1 MFYEELQK
9 QRDKISK
16 YDMIIVTGDANAKI
30 GKEQI
35 YTPTIGKFSQHDITS
50 LNGESLCSF
59 AAGNNMVIASTYFKH

>member
-1 MFYEELQK
+1 M
-9 QRDKISK
+9 DKIPK

-50 LNGESLCSF
+50 LNGERHYAPLQQ
-59 AAGNNMVIASTYFKH
+59 VIIW